1 MRHIISMEQMII
13 QPNQFF
19 AIYLYFDAITQKY
32 YFFQLGR
39 FQQITQKTKTN

>member
-1 MRHIISMEQMII
+1 MQQIISMGQMII

-32 YFFQLGR
+32 YLFQLGR
-39 FQQITQKTKTN
+39 FRQITQKTKTN